1 MWVFN
6 YSPLLEASKIFF
18 THFLICLFS
27 KLKSHG
33 LHHIN
38 ALPYLPLF
46 PLSFSEVFLV
56 PLDPFQH
63 VKCEQASAQ
72 NSSYRHTISMWHSNV
87 LCYLLVP
94 FITISCIQFNFLQL
108 LSWHS
113 NGIVCPLD
121 FHGTIYCKSPKIFT
135 WSRTKSKKQTSIFLK
150 TKRKQKNTQ
159 TLPPTTYPPPQIKPQ
174 TQQTNKQTT
183 KSNQKNLPHHPNK
196 QRKIAPP
203 LKQNRCNLSLRLIIR
218 LFCVISFDPFLWIS
232 FDTTRRKT
240 DAKNTVHSL
249 PGPLRIQN
257 LLLSFFVGQTART
270 LPSDTFIFPI
280 EQSIRLLAVI
290 CNPALN

>member
-1 MWVFN
+1 MVLSTVKAQK
-6 YSPLLEASKIFF
+6 YLLEAEQKVRNKPA
-18 THFLICLFS
+18 FS
-27 KLKSHG
+27 WRQKENKKTLKHSPQ
-33 LHHIN
+33 
-38 ALPYLPLF
+38 LP
-46 PLSFSEVFLV
+46 
-56 PLDPFQH
+56 
-63 VKCEQASAQ
+63 
-72 NSSYRHTISMWHSNV
+72 T
-87 LCYLLVP
+87 
-94 FITISCIQFNFLQL
+94 
-108 LSWHS
+108 
-113 NGIVCPLD
+113 
-121 FHGTIYCKSPKIFT
+121 
-135 WSRTKSKKQTSIFLK
+135 
-150 TKRKQKNTQ
+150 
-159 TLPPTTYPPPQIKPQ
+159 PPPQIKPQ

-203 LKQNRCNLSLRLIIR
+203 LKQNRGNLSLRLIIR

-249 PGPLRIQN
+249 PSPLRIQN